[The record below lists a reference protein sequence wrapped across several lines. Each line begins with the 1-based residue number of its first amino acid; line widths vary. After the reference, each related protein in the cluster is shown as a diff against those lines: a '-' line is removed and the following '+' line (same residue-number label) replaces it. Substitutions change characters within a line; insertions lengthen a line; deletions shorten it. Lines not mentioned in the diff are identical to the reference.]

1 VSRLRPIHSI
11 RSRQLVGN
19 ARAARRIA
27 KEADSVAA
35 DGSIRQGW
43 NRVRMTEDPEQGEL
57 GTASSEDG
65 IGSQRKTFITAGAI
79 FEGTLSL
86 KGDFHIDAEFHGE
99 LVTDGT
105 ITVGPEGS
113 VVGDIR
119 AREIVI
125 RGAVVGNVS
134 ATRQLILEANAKLH
148 GDIETACLEI
158 QRHAFFR
165 GTTAMIQPLAEH
177 RASMPTTPSS
187 SAGVT
192 NHATP

>member
-1 VSRLRPIHSI
+1 
-11 RSRQLVGN
+11 
-19 ARAARRIA
+19 
-27 KEADSVAA
+27 
-35 DGSIRQGW
+35 
-43 NRVRMTEDPEQGEL
+43 MTEDVEQGAL
-57 GTASSEDG
+57 GASSSEDG
-65 IGSQRKTFITAGAI
+65 IGFQRETFITAGAV

-86 KGDFHIDAEFHGE
+86 KGDFHIDTEFHGE

-125 RGAVVGNVS
+125 RGAVVGNVR

-165 GTTAMIQPLAEH
+165 GTTAMIQPLAER
-177 RASMPTTPSS
+177 RAAMPIKPASS
-187 SAGVT
+187 SGAT
-192 NHATP
+192 RHATP